1 MGRNLHLDAEDV
13 PRVSNSNGSQ
23 WAAGEDSESRAV
35 RHGRAARTRRPAKRR
50 FHDDTPSPRATTTIV
65 RDEVDS
71 RSQGGG
77 GGGGGGGG
85 PKRTRPVPAA
95 PQTSGGVATLGT
107 PVIAG
112 GGTPTQASLVQLRTQ
127 FENIVK
133 ALQDPS
139 SLVNGIYKRAQ
150 ERLRSMITDAGL
162 DLSSDRDQYVY
173 NYALQVRCAQFSA
186 SLCMYSS
193 IFEDW
198 EIGIAG
204 SPDLADYAPSKRA
217 AK

>member
-1 MGRNLHLDAEDV
+1 M
-13 PRVSNSNGSQ
+13 
-23 WAAGEDSESRAV
+23 AGEELDSRAV
-35 RHGRAARTRRPAKRR
+35 RQGRAARARRPTKRR

-71 RSQGGG
+71 RSQGGIG
-77 GGGGGGGG
+77 GST
-85 PKRTRPVPAA
+85 KRSRPVPAA
-95 PQTSGGVATLGT
+95 PQSSGGIATLGT
-107 PVIAG
+107 PVTS
-112 GGTPTQASLVQLRTQ
+112 GGTNPTQASLVQLRTQ

-173 NYALQVRCAQFSA
+173 NYALQVCHA
-186 SLCMYSS
+186 
-193 IFEDW
+193 
-198 EIGIAG
+198 
-204 SPDLADYAPSKRA
+204 
-217 AK
+217 